1 MILGSICA
9 RGGSEGVPRKNLR
22 ELSDKPLIYYTIRCA
37 AASPALDD
45 IAVSSDSEEIL
56 AIARMNKLNSL
67 FKRPTE
73 LATSSASK
81 WLTWRHLVDA
91 YERENDVVVEY
102 LVDLDVTTP
111 LRKPCHISACLTEAK
126 NNDREVVITC
136 YPSDRNP
143 YFNMMERKKDGT
155 WQVVS
160 QTSPPIEYRQNAP
173 VVMSLT
179 PAVYVVSRHALYTY
193 DHWSL
198 AQCALVE
205 IERENAIDID
215 TEYDFRFIEFLVENN
230 LAELPS

>member
-1 MILGSICA
+1 M
-9 RGGSEGVPRKNLR
+9 
-22 ELSDKPLIYYTIRCA
+22 
-37 AASPALDD
+37 ALDD
-45 IAVSSDSEEIL
+45 IAVSSDSEEVL
-56 AIARMNKLNSL
+56 AIARMNKLNNL
-67 FKRPTE
+67 FQRPAE

-81 WLTWRHLVDA
+81 WLTWRHLVDT
-91 YERENDVVVEY
+91 YEQENDAVVEY

-111 LRKPCHISACLTEAK
+111 LRKPHHVAACIAEAK
-126 NNDREVVITC
+126 SNDRDLVITC

-143 YFNMMERKKDGT
+143 YFNMMERKKDGL

-160 QTSPPIEYRQNAP
+160 QTSQPIENRQNAP
-173 VVMSLT
+173 AVLSLT

-215 TEYDFRFIEFLVENN
+215 TEYDFRLIEFLVENN